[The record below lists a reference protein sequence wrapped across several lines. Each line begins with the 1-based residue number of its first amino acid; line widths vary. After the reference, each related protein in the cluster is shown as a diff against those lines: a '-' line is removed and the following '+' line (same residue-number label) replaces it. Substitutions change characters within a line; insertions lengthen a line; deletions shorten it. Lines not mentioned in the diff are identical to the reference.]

1 MSQILWQIFI
11 VFILTVLNG
20 FFVLSEIALISIR
33 KTRVAELAKKGNKRA
48 RIIQQ
53 LHHNPES
60 LFATT
65 QVGVSIIT
73 IFASAFAG
81 ASIAEKLVPYL
92 TEVPIHF
99 VSANAY
105 NFSFIIV
112 VAFVTYLSLI
122 IGELVPKSLGLR
134 YAESFSLV
142 AAYPIWLLSKIIS
155 LPILLLTFSSNVIL
169 KLFRDSTSFSEGRL
183 SEEEIR
189 ALIAEGRKVGS
200 IEAHE
205 HSIIEN
211 VFDFSDLNVEKI
223 MVSRAKMVAYDISEP
238 AEEIITKAIES
249 GYSRIPMYQGEIN
262 NIIGVLYTKKLLGTI
277 GRDPATLD
285 LKDFLVPPYFVPAAM
300 KIGNVLRL
308 LQRKKAHMALVTDEH
323 GEIEGLVTLEDIL
336 EEIVGE
342 ITDETDEVSQG
353 IKRIGRDFLVT
364 GDVSVV
370 DFNKYFNVQ
379 LSEEEDY
386 NTVSGFILDQLGH
399 FPNAGETVVYQ
410 GAQFIV
416 KEAAMR
422 TVKTVLI
429 QGVKRNQ

>member
-1 MSQILWQIFI
+1 MAQIFWQIVI
-11 VFILTVLNG
+11 VFILTLLNG
-20 FFVLSEIALISIR
+20 FFVLGEIALISVR
-33 KTRVAELAKKGNKRA
+33 KTRITELVKQGNKRA
-48 RIIQQ
+48 KRVQQ
-53 LHHNPES
+53 LHKNPES

-92 TEVPIHF
+92 SQVPLEF

-105 NFSFIIV
+105 SFSFVIV
-112 VAFVTYLSLI
+112 VALVTYLSLI

-134 YAESFSLV
+134 YAETFSLY

-155 LPILLLTFSSNVIL
+155 WPIVLLTASSNLIL
-169 KLFRDSTSFSEGRL
+169 KLFKDSTSFSEGRL

-200 IEAHE
+200 IEPHE
-205 HSIIEN
+205 HNIIEN

-223 MVSRAKMVAYDISEP
+223 MVSRTNMVAFDANEP
-238 AEEIITKAIES
+238 VREIINKAIDS
-249 GYSRIPMYQGEIN
+249 GYSRIPIYQSDMN
-262 NIIGVLYTKKLLGTI
+262 NIIGVLYTKKLLATI
-277 GRDPATLD
+277 NHETGTLD
-285 LKDFLVPPYFVPAAM
+285 LKDFLVPPHFVPAAM

-308 LQRKKAHMALVTDEH
+308 LQRKKAHLALVTDEH
-323 GEIEGLVTLEDIL
+323 GDIEGLVTLEDIL

-342 ITDETDEVSQG
+342 ITDETDEVNQG
-353 IKRIGRDFLVT
+353 ISRIGNDFLVA
-364 GDVSVV
+364 GDVSII
-370 DFNKYFNVQ
+370 DFNKYFN
-379 LSEEEDY
+379 LLLPEDEDY

-399 FPNAGETVVYQ
+399 FPNPGEMVAYQ
-410 GAQFIV
+410 GAQLFV

-422 TVKTVLI
+422 TVKTVLV